1 MSKLRHYRSMDQPCS
16 STCVVIRKKTMT
28 AICFVC
34 NLPIM
39 SHQVGLVWQGGNG
52 WDDLVREQLE
62 ESTIRQRLG
71 GRRDSAAQI
80 TTPPST
86 SPPPGLQRRRRSSL
100 AQLTDIL
107 REWSGGTKQQQQQQH
122 HSQQQQQQQLQQASR
137 SKAQLN
143 RRETL
148 ADLARSLPWRT
159 STTTDASTGA
169 GGSGGAG
176 CTTYMAPRKRRES
189 SADSGIRSMRSRR
202 DSNTAEFVRHWNR
215 RESGA
220 VEEQPSVSVPVVV
233 ECSKSASRRGSGE
246 SYLSSSRRDSNVA
259 GRVTTPP
266 PPGKYQMAKKRDSL
280 AAPEFPNFRQ
290 EQRPS
295 TSSAGS
301 CSDHSMPLI
310 STHSSTHHLAH
321 QQVDSACQALPPPT
335 IITSSVTPPATSP
348 TAPKGR
354 RDSQTQCGRVNR
366 RDSKAGV
373 SPERA
378 PRLQRL
384 QRQAT
389 AFDEGCLPGG
399 SRRGSQPALSPDPP
413 DDCERRTSRRD
424 SLSPDSAS
432 RGGRRDSRTHLSPDR
447 SHERDGSPRR
457 HTLRRQS
464 SSAARSPRSPDS
476 NSCCSSRDP
485 SPCSRPQ
492 TQTTVEQ
499 NQRPAIRRQST
510 TEEILIARGFRR
522 QSTTEEMIRCR
533 NFRRQSSQSDDVC
546 RYRGRRD
553 SSAQIIDGTIG
564 TMTVETTSTFFDS
577 STQTEPS
584 PLYDNNHYHEE
595 CLRCNSCGLNL
606 TGPNQKRARRF
617 KNQILCD
624 LHFADVALMECSDF
638 MQQLRSFKPQSLG
651 CAVARRKSSTTLIFP
666 LPPQACSDEFCEEY
680 PHNLMP
686 TPGYWIECSRQKI
699 TMPTPHTIWDESDS
713 EHEDIRAGSAS
724 DAYLERE
731 CSDLYE
737 DDEDSEA
744 TPSPRKKTTIEE
756 QWDQQGAFELISVEQ
771 ETYEKYFYGTEHWN
785 YFTSDEDLGPVI
797 LSIKQETLNGR
808 DQFRILVRAGSY
820 TVHGLI
826 PASCVFAD
834 RYNREEVVRSL
845 GKEVNLNPPLTL
857 GQLPDTP
864 EELLKLDQVF
874 IKSELKVGVIFVK
887 EDQYTEEQILDN
899 NENSPLFDEFLTL
912 LGDRVR
918 LRGFDKYKG
927 GLDTVHDLTGLF
939 SVYTNWRN
947 IEIMFHVS
955 TLLPYEKHDPQKL
968 QRKRHIGNDIVC
980 VVFLEADNTR
990 FSPACIKSHFLH
1002 TFILV
1007 RVSARIKHKP
1017 TRYEVSVVTRDE
1029 VGAYK
1034 PYLWEQSVFE
1044 KGPMFREW
1052 LLTKIVNGERA
1063 SYSAPKF
1070 ARMQE
1075 RTRSQMLEDLVMN
1088 LSNHA
1093 ETGQIPKPYRRGSW
1107 RPIGEDEYIKMLHA
1121 RVLDNNTHHEQQQQ
1135 QQQQQQQLLLQ
1146 RQQHTPH
1153 LPSHHMC
1160 CYCNNSAT
1168 ELQAAPA
1175 THNNNDKYTTS
1186 THRHNNSYYSA
1197 QQQQQQLPQLPQ
1209 QQQHA
1214 SQQQQQLLQP
1224 PQQQLQHQLQL
1235 SASPL
1240 THTSC
1245 CAMLHLCARH
1255 SHMRPSSPLLD
1266 SVRDQFEDYDQLAK
1280 DFTRVF
1286 LNEEPSCLTNAHL
1299 FDVVF
1304 LVGQSKQKARFIGVR
1319 AILGVRSRVFQE
1331 MLYGIQTG
1339 FGSPQIPVAEIF
1351 ARPAPSLVSPQNQKP
1366 KSNNYLTVP
1375 DSDSIRP
1382 KSVPSSPMV
1391 KRAFSRLGTITAGW
1405 GRSIRNK
1412 NTNQLNPDDKK
1423 KWISSTDCSNR
1434 DSKDKDKDKP
1444 GNNQLAVPRLSV
1456 CADAQKVDRAKLAQT
1471 EFNIIEFDP
1480 DTFRVLLDYLHTGT
1494 CPLTCVSI
1502 PGLLCAAEHYDL
1514 PELLQACFHHC
1525 KQFLRIEVV
1534 CPMLISLENYYWRY
1548 TSASE
1553 LVNMILSFVE
1563 SKAHSLFKCPEFLH
1577 LSESMVQ
1584 MIMCRELQTPEIRKF
1599 EAMLAWA
1606 QHKVGKL
1613 KNHPNKDTQFEFE
1626 CIMERLTRDL
1636 NLCRISPSELLT
1648 VVLPSKSMKN
1658 ERIMETL
1665 MVQVNLG
1672 TYRMPELDAYRQQ
1685 LRQQESAEATVQVHR
1700 ALQNHHHPP
1709 PIDARAYAM
1718 ASLAAALEMQ
1728 PLQPNAARDA
1738 ADEEVELYASFDNA
1752 PSTSRVAAQMQAAK
1766 EARRKRWAADGASG
1780 SSGDGG
1786 CASGSSGS
1794 GRRY

>member
-1 MSKLRHYRSMDQPCS
+1 MSKLRHYRSMDQPS
-16 STCVVIRKKTMT
+16 SSGCVAIRKKTMT
-28 AICFVC
+28 AVCFVC

-39 SHQVGLVWQGGNG
+39 SHQVGLVWSGGNG

-107 REWSGGTKQQQQQQH
+107 REWSGGTKQQT
-122 HSQQQQQQQLQQASR
+122 QQQQQAQQQAR
-137 SKAQLN
+137 NKGQLN

-159 STTTDASTGA
+159 STTDASTGA
-169 GGSGGAG
+169 GGAGCSSSGGNI
-176 CTTYMAPRKRRES
+176 TYIAPRKRRES
-189 SADSGIRSMRSRR
+189 SADSGIRSIRSRR
-202 DSNTAEFVRHWNR
+202 ESNTAEFVKHWNR
-215 RESGA
+215 RESTA
-220 VEEQPSVSVPVVV
+220 VEELPPSHISVNVVVV
-233 ECSKSASRRGSGE
+233 EATKSASRRGSGE

-266 PPGKYQMAKKRDSL
+266 PPPKNQVAKKRDSL

-301 CSDHSMPLI
+301 CHSDSVSVPLI
-310 STHSSTHHLAH
+310 QYH

-354 RDSQTQCGRVNR
+354 RDSTTQCGRVNR
-366 RDSKAGV
+366 RDSKAGH

-378 PRLQRL
+378 PRMNRL

-389 AFDEGCLPGG
+389 AFDESVLPGG

-413 DDCERRTSRRD
+413 EDCERRASRRD

-447 SHERDGSPRR
+447 THERDGSPRR
-457 HTLRRQS
+457 QTLRRQS
-464 SSAARSPRSPDS
+464 SSAARHSPDS
-476 NSCCSSRDP
+476 NSCGSSRDP
-485 SPCSRPQ
+485 SPCSRPPPLP
-492 TQTTVEQ
+492 TVEQ

-699 TMPTPHTIWDESDS
+699 SMPTPHTIWDESDS

-1107 RPIGEDEYIKMLHA
+1107 RPIG
-1121 RVLDNNTHHEQQQQ
+1121 
-1135 QQQQQQQLLLQ
+1135 
-1146 RQQHTPH
+1146 
-1153 LPSHHMC
+1153 
-1160 CYCNNSAT
+1160 
-1168 ELQAAPA
+1168 
-1175 THNNNDKYTTS
+1175 
-1186 THRHNNSYYSA
+1186 
-1197 QQQQQQLPQLPQ
+1197 
-1209 QQQHA
+1209 
-1214 SQQQQQLLQP
+1214 
-1224 PQQQLQHQLQL
+1224 
-1235 SASPL
+1235 
-1240 THTSC
+1240 
-1245 CAMLHLCARH
+1245 
-1255 SHMRPSSPLLD
+1255 HMRPSSPLLD

-1286 LNEEPSCLTNAHL
+1286 LNEEPSCLSNSHL

-1412 NTNQLNPDDKK
+1412 NSNQLNPDDKK
-1423 KWISSTDCSNR
+1423 KWISSTDYR

-1563 SKAHSLFKCPEFLH
+1563 SKAHALFKCPEFLH

-1606 QHKVGKL
+1606 QHKVAKL

-1700 ALQNHHHPP
+1700 
-1709 PIDARAYAM
+1709 
-1718 ASLAAALEMQ
+1718 
-1728 PLQPNAARDA
+1728 
-1738 ADEEVELYASFDNA
+1738 
-1752 PSTSRVAAQMQAAK
+1752 
-1766 EARRKRWAADGASG
+1766 
-1780 SSGDGG
+1780 GG
-1786 CASGSSGS
+1786 
-1794 GRRY
+1794 

>member
-1107 RPIGEDEYIKMLHA
+1107 RPIG
-1121 RVLDNNTHHEQQQQ
+1121 
-1135 QQQQQQQLLLQ
+1135 
-1146 RQQHTPH
+1146 
-1153 LPSHHMC
+1153 
-1160 CYCNNSAT
+1160 
-1168 ELQAAPA
+1168 
-1175 THNNNDKYTTS
+1175 
-1186 THRHNNSYYSA
+1186 
-1197 QQQQQQLPQLPQ
+1197 
-1209 QQQHA
+1209 
-1214 SQQQQQLLQP
+1214 
-1224 PQQQLQHQLQL
+1224 
-1235 SASPL
+1235 
-1240 THTSC
+1240 
-1245 CAMLHLCARH
+1245 
-1255 SHMRPSSPLLD
+1255 HMRPSSPLLD

-1423 KWISSTDCSNR
+1423 KWISSTDYR

>member
-16 STCVVIRKKTMT
+16 SSSVVIRKKTMT

-107 REWSGGTKQQQQQQH
+107 REWSGGTKQQHHQQ
-122 HSQQQQQQQLQQASR
+122 QQQQQQQLQQTSR

-159 STTTDASTGA
+159 STTADASTGA
-169 GGSGGAG
+169 SGGA

-220 VEEQPSVSVPVVV
+220 VEEQSSSCVVVPVVV

-246 SYLSSSRRDSNVA
+246 SYLSGSRRDSNVA

-301 CSDHSMPLI
+301 CSDHSQPLI
-310 STHSSTHHLAH
+310 SQHSSTHHLHLAH
-321 QQVDSACQALPPPT
+321 QQVDTACQALPPPM

-399 SRRGSQPALSPDPP
+399 GGGGTGSRRGSQPALSPDPP
-413 DDCERRTSRRD
+413 DDCGERRTSRRD

-1107 RPIGEDEYIKMLHA
+1107 RPIG
-1121 RVLDNNTHHEQQQQ
+1121 
-1135 QQQQQQQLLLQ
+1135 
-1146 RQQHTPH
+1146 
-1153 LPSHHMC
+1153 
-1160 CYCNNSAT
+1160 
-1168 ELQAAPA
+1168 
-1175 THNNNDKYTTS
+1175 
-1186 THRHNNSYYSA
+1186 
-1197 QQQQQQLPQLPQ
+1197 
-1209 QQQHA
+1209 
-1214 SQQQQQLLQP
+1214 
-1224 PQQQLQHQLQL
+1224 
-1235 SASPL
+1235 
-1240 THTSC
+1240 
-1245 CAMLHLCARH
+1245 
-1255 SHMRPSSPLLD
+1255 HMRPSSPLLD

-1286 LNEEPSCLTNAHL
+1286 LNEEPSCLTNSHL

-1685 LRQQESAEATVQVHR
+1685 LRQQESAEATIQVHR
-1700 ALQNHHHPP
+1700 
-1709 PIDARAYAM
+1709 
-1718 ASLAAALEMQ
+1718 
-1728 PLQPNAARDA
+1728 
-1738 ADEEVELYASFDNA
+1738 
-1752 PSTSRVAAQMQAAK
+1752 
-1766 EARRKRWAADGASG
+1766 
-1780 SSGDGG
+1780 GG
-1786 CASGSSGS
+1786 
-1794 GRRY
+1794 

>member
-1 MSKLRHYRSMDQPCS
+1 MSKLRHYRSMDQPS
-16 STCVVIRKKTMT
+16 SSGCVAIRKKTMT
-28 AICFVC
+28 AVCFVC

-39 SHQVGLVWQGGNG
+39 SHQVGLVWSGGNG

-107 REWSGGTKQQQQQQH
+107 REWSGGTKQQT
-122 HSQQQQQQQLQQASR
+122 QQQQQQQAQQQAR
-137 SKAQLN
+137 NNKAQLN

-159 STTTDASTGA
+159 STTDASTGA
-169 GGSGGAG
+169 GGAGAG
-176 CTTYMAPRKRRES
+176 CSSSGGNITYIAPRKRRES
-189 SADSGIRSMRSRR
+189 SADSGIRSIRSRR
-202 DSNTAEFVRHWNR
+202 DSNTAEFVKHWNR
-215 RESGA
+215 RESAA
-220 VEEQPSVSVPVVV
+220 VEEQPPSHISVNVVVV
-233 ECSKSASRRGSGE
+233 ETTTKSASRRGSGE

-266 PPGKYQMAKKRDSL
+266 PPPKYQVTKKRDSL

-301 CSDHSMPLI
+301 CHSDSVSVPLI
-310 STHSSTHHLAH
+310 QYH

-348 TAPKGR
+348 TAPKSR
-354 RDSQTQCGRVNR
+354 RDSTTQCGRVNR
-366 RDSKAGV
+366 RDSKAGH

-378 PRLQRL
+378 PRMNRL

-389 AFDEGCLPGG
+389 AFDESVLPGG

-413 DDCERRTSRRD
+413 EDCERRASRRD

-447 SHERDGSPRR
+447 THERDGSPRR

-464 SSAARSPRSPDS
+464 SSAARHSPES
-476 NSCCSSRDP
+476 NSCGSSRDP
-485 SPCSRPQ
+485 SPCSRPPPLP
-492 TQTTVEQ
+492 TVEQ

-699 TMPTPHTIWDESDS
+699 SMPTPHTIWDESDS

-1107 RPIGEDEYIKMLHA
+1107 RPIG
-1121 RVLDNNTHHEQQQQ
+1121 
-1135 QQQQQQQLLLQ
+1135 
-1146 RQQHTPH
+1146 
-1153 LPSHHMC
+1153 
-1160 CYCNNSAT
+1160 
-1168 ELQAAPA
+1168 
-1175 THNNNDKYTTS
+1175 
-1186 THRHNNSYYSA
+1186 
-1197 QQQQQQLPQLPQ
+1197 
-1209 QQQHA
+1209 
-1214 SQQQQQLLQP
+1214 
-1224 PQQQLQHQLQL
+1224 
-1235 SASPL
+1235 
-1240 THTSC
+1240 
-1245 CAMLHLCARH
+1245 
-1255 SHMRPSSPLLD
+1255 HMRPSSPLLD

-1286 LNEEPSCLTNAHL
+1286 LNEEPSCLSNSHL

-1412 NTNQLNPDDKK
+1412 NSNQLNPDDKK

-1563 SKAHSLFKCPEFLH
+1563 SKAHALFKCPEFLH

-1606 QHKVGKL
+1606 QHKVAKL

-1700 ALQNHHHPP
+1700 
-1709 PIDARAYAM
+1709 
-1718 ASLAAALEMQ
+1718 
-1728 PLQPNAARDA
+1728 
-1738 ADEEVELYASFDNA
+1738 
-1752 PSTSRVAAQMQAAK
+1752 
-1766 EARRKRWAADGASG
+1766 
-1780 SSGDGG
+1780 GG
-1786 CASGSSGS
+1786 
-1794 GRRY
+1794 

>member
-1 MSKLRHYRSMDQPCS
+1 
-16 STCVVIRKKTMT
+16 
-28 AICFVC
+28 
-34 NLPIM
+34 
-39 SHQVGLVWQGGNG
+39 
-52 WDDLVREQLE
+52 
-62 ESTIRQRLG
+62 
-71 GRRDSAAQI
+71 
-80 TTPPST
+80 
-86 SPPPGLQRRRRSSL
+86 
-100 AQLTDIL
+100 
-107 REWSGGTKQQQQQQH
+107 
-122 HSQQQQQQQLQQASR
+122 
-137 SKAQLN
+137 
-143 RRETL
+143 
-148 ADLARSLPWRT
+148 
-159 STTTDASTGA
+159 
-169 GGSGGAG
+169 
-176 CTTYMAPRKRRES
+176 
-189 SADSGIRSMRSRR
+189 
-202 DSNTAEFVRHWNR
+202 
-215 RESGA
+215 
-220 VEEQPSVSVPVVV
+220 
-233 ECSKSASRRGSGE
+233 
-246 SYLSSSRRDSNVA
+246 
-259 GRVTTPP
+259 
-266 PPGKYQMAKKRDSL
+266 
-280 AAPEFPNFRQ
+280 
-290 EQRPS
+290 
-295 TSSAGS
+295 
-301 CSDHSMPLI
+301 
-310 STHSSTHHLAH
+310 
-321 QQVDSACQALPPPT
+321 
-335 IITSSVTPPATSP
+335 
-348 TAPKGR
+348 
-354 RDSQTQCGRVNR
+354 
-366 RDSKAGV
+366 
-373 SPERA
+373 
-378 PRLQRL
+378 
-384 QRQAT
+384 
-389 AFDEGCLPGG
+389 
-399 SRRGSQPALSPDPP
+399 
-413 DDCERRTSRRD
+413 
-424 SLSPDSAS
+424 
-432 RGGRRDSRTHLSPDR
+432 
-447 SHERDGSPRR
+447 
-457 HTLRRQS
+457 
-464 SSAARSPRSPDS
+464 
-476 NSCCSSRDP
+476 
-485 SPCSRPQ
+485 
-492 TQTTVEQ
+492 
-499 NQRPAIRRQST
+499 
-510 TEEILIARGFRR
+510 
-522 QSTTEEMIRCR
+522 
-533 NFRRQSSQSDDVC
+533 
-546 RYRGRRD
+546 
-553 SSAQIIDGTIG
+553 
-564 TMTVETTSTFFDS
+564 
-577 STQTEPS
+577 
-584 PLYDNNHYHEE
+584 
-595 CLRCNSCGLNL
+595 
-606 TGPNQKRARRF
+606 
-617 KNQILCD
+617 
-624 LHFADVALMECSDF
+624 
-638 MQQLRSFKPQSLG
+638 
-651 CAVARRKSSTTLIFP
+651 
-666 LPPQACSDEFCEEY
+666 
-680 PHNLMP
+680 MP

-699 TMPTPHTIWDESDS
+699 TLPTPHTIWDESDS

-864 EELLKLDQVF
+864 EELLKLDQVRANNG
-874 IKSELKVGVIFVK
+874 IIIIGVIFVK
-887 EDQYTEEQILDN
+887 EEQYSEEQILDN

-1075 RTRSQMLEDLVMN
+1075 RTRSQMLEDLGI
-1088 LSNHA
+1088 SGA
-1093 ETGQIPKPYRRGSW
+1093 G
-1107 RPIGEDEYIKMLHA
+1107 
-1121 RVLDNNTHHEQQQQ
+1121 
-1135 QQQQQQQLLLQ
+1135 
-1146 RQQHTPH
+1146 
-1153 LPSHHMC
+1153 
-1160 CYCNNSAT
+1160 
-1168 ELQAAPA
+1168 
-1175 THNNNDKYTTS
+1175 
-1186 THRHNNSYYSA
+1186 
-1197 QQQQQQLPQLPQ
+1197 
-1209 QQQHA
+1209 
-1214 SQQQQQLLQP
+1214 
-1224 PQQQLQHQLQL
+1224 
-1235 SASPL
+1235 
-1240 THTSC
+1240 
-1245 CAMLHLCARH
+1245 
-1255 SHMRPSSPLLD
+1255 HMRPSSPLLD

-1286 LNEEPSCLTNAHL
+1286 LNDEPSCLTNAHL

-1304 LVGQSKQKARFIGVR
+1304 LVGQSKQKARLIGVR

-1444 GNNQLAVPRLSV
+1444 GNNQLAMPRLSV

-1563 SKAHSLFKCPEFLH
+1563 SKAHALFKCPEFLH

-1606 QHKVGKL
+1606 QHKVAKL

-1700 ALQNHHHPP
+1700 
-1709 PIDARAYAM
+1709 
-1718 ASLAAALEMQ
+1718 
-1728 PLQPNAARDA
+1728 
-1738 ADEEVELYASFDNA
+1738 
-1752 PSTSRVAAQMQAAK
+1752 
-1766 EARRKRWAADGASG
+1766 
-1780 SSGDGG
+1780 GG
-1786 CASGSSGS
+1786 
-1794 GRRY
+1794 

>member
-16 STCVVIRKKTMT
+16 STSVVIRKKTMT

-107 REWSGGTKQQQQQQH
+107 REWSGGTNKQQQH
-122 HSQQQQQQQLQQASR
+122 HQQQQQQQQQQQASR

-169 GGSGGAG
+169 GGGGVGSSGGT

-220 VEEQPSVSVPVVV
+220 VEEQSSSCVAVPVVV

-246 SYLSSSRRDSNVA
+246 SYLSGSRRDSNVA

-310 STHSSTHHLAH
+310 STHSSTHHLHLAH

-399 SRRGSQPALSPDPP
+399 GGGAGGSRRGSQPALSPDPP
-413 DDCERRTSRRD
+413 DDCGERRTSRRD

-1107 RPIGEDEYIKMLHA
+1107 RPIG
-1121 RVLDNNTHHEQQQQ
+1121 
-1135 QQQQQQQLLLQ
+1135 
-1146 RQQHTPH
+1146 
-1153 LPSHHMC
+1153 
-1160 CYCNNSAT
+1160 
-1168 ELQAAPA
+1168 
-1175 THNNNDKYTTS
+1175 
-1186 THRHNNSYYSA
+1186 
-1197 QQQQQQLPQLPQ
+1197 
-1209 QQQHA
+1209 
-1214 SQQQQQLLQP
+1214 
-1224 PQQQLQHQLQL
+1224 
-1235 SASPL
+1235 
-1240 THTSC
+1240 
-1245 CAMLHLCARH
+1245 
-1255 SHMRPSSPLLD
+1255 HMRPSSPLLD

-1286 LNEEPSCLTNAHL
+1286 LNEEPSCLTNSHL

-1423 KWISSTDCSNR
+1423 KWISSTDYR

-1444 GNNQLAVPRLSV
+1444 GNNQLAMPRLSV

-1700 ALQNHHHPP
+1700 
-1709 PIDARAYAM
+1709 
-1718 ASLAAALEMQ
+1718 
-1728 PLQPNAARDA
+1728 
-1738 ADEEVELYASFDNA
+1738 
-1752 PSTSRVAAQMQAAK
+1752 
-1766 EARRKRWAADGASG
+1766 
-1780 SSGDGG
+1780 GG
-1786 CASGSSGS
+1786 
-1794 GRRY
+1794 

>member
-1 MSKLRHYRSMDQPCS
+1 M
-16 STCVVIRKKTMT
+16 TMT

-107 REWSGGTKQQQQQQH
+107 REWSGGTKQQHHQQQQA
-122 HSQQQQQQQLQQASR
+122 QQQAAR

-169 GGSGGAG
+169 GGGSGGG
-176 CTTYMAPRKRRES
+176 TTYIAPRKRRES

-220 VEEQPSVSVPVVV
+220 VEEQQQTSTCVSVPVVV
-233 ECSKSASRRGSGE
+233 ECTKSASRRGSGE
-246 SYLSSSRRDSNVA
+246 SYLSSSRRDSTVA

-266 PPGKYQMAKKRDSL
+266 PPGKYQMGKKRDSL

-301 CSDHSMPLI
+301 CSDHSTSLYHQP
-310 STHSSTHHLAH
+310 STSTHHLHLAH
-321 QQVDSACQALPPPT
+321 HAALQVDSACQALPPPT

-354 RDSQTQCGRVNR
+354 RDSTTQCGRVNR

-399 SRRGSQPALSPDPP
+399 GSRRGSQPALSPDPP
-413 DDCERRTSRRD
+413 EDCERRTSRRD

-485 SPCSRPQ
+485 SPCSRPPPLP
-492 TQTTVEQ
+492 TVEQ

-1107 RPIGEDEYIKMLHA
+1107 RPIG
-1121 RVLDNNTHHEQQQQ
+1121 
-1135 QQQQQQQLLLQ
+1135 
-1146 RQQHTPH
+1146 
-1153 LPSHHMC
+1153 
-1160 CYCNNSAT
+1160 
-1168 ELQAAPA
+1168 
-1175 THNNNDKYTTS
+1175 
-1186 THRHNNSYYSA
+1186 
-1197 QQQQQQLPQLPQ
+1197 
-1209 QQQHA
+1209 
-1214 SQQQQQLLQP
+1214 
-1224 PQQQLQHQLQL
+1224 
-1235 SASPL
+1235 
-1240 THTSC
+1240 
-1245 CAMLHLCARH
+1245 
-1255 SHMRPSSPLLD
+1255 HMRPSSPLLD

-1480 DTFRVLLDYLHTGT
+1480 DTFRVLLNYLHTGT

-1563 SKAHSLFKCPEFLH
+1563 SKAHALFKCPEFLH

-1606 QHKVGKL
+1606 QHKVAKL

-1700 ALQNHHHPP
+1700 
-1709 PIDARAYAM
+1709 
-1718 ASLAAALEMQ
+1718 
-1728 PLQPNAARDA
+1728 
-1738 ADEEVELYASFDNA
+1738 
-1752 PSTSRVAAQMQAAK
+1752 
-1766 EARRKRWAADGASG
+1766 
-1780 SSGDGG
+1780 GG
-1786 CASGSSGS
+1786 
-1794 GRRY
+1794 

>member
-1 MSKLRHYRSMDQPCS
+1 M
-16 STCVVIRKKTMT
+16 TMT

-107 REWSGGTKQQQQQQH
+107 REWSGGTKQQHHQQQQA
-122 HSQQQQQQQLQQASR
+122 QQQAAR

-159 STTTDASTGA
+159 STTTDACTGA
-169 GGSGGAG
+169 GGGSGGG
-176 CTTYMAPRKRRES
+176 SGGGTTYIAPRKRRES

-220 VEEQPSVSVPVVV
+220 VEEQQQTSTCVSVPVVV
-233 ECSKSASRRGSGE
+233 ECTKSASRRGSGE
-246 SYLSSSRRDSNVA
+246 SYLSSSRRDSTVA

-266 PPGKYQMAKKRDSL
+266 PPGKYQMGKKRDSL

-301 CSDHSMPLI
+301 CSDHSTSLYHQP
-310 STHSSTHHLAH
+310 STSTHHLHLAH
-321 QQVDSACQALPPPT
+321 HAALQVDSACQALPPPT

-354 RDSQTQCGRVNR
+354 RDSTTQCGRVNR

-399 SRRGSQPALSPDPP
+399 GSRRGSQPALSPDPP
-413 DDCERRTSRRD
+413 EDCERRTSRRD

-485 SPCSRPQ
+485 SPCSRPPPLP
-492 TQTTVEQ
+492 TVEQ

-1107 RPIGEDEYIKMLHA
+1107 RPIG
-1121 RVLDNNTHHEQQQQ
+1121 
-1135 QQQQQQQLLLQ
+1135 
-1146 RQQHTPH
+1146 
-1153 LPSHHMC
+1153 
-1160 CYCNNSAT
+1160 
-1168 ELQAAPA
+1168 
-1175 THNNNDKYTTS
+1175 
-1186 THRHNNSYYSA
+1186 
-1197 QQQQQQLPQLPQ
+1197 
-1209 QQQHA
+1209 
-1214 SQQQQQLLQP
+1214 
-1224 PQQQLQHQLQL
+1224 
-1235 SASPL
+1235 
-1240 THTSC
+1240 
-1245 CAMLHLCARH
+1245 
-1255 SHMRPSSPLLD
+1255 HMRPSSPLLD

-1480 DTFRVLLDYLHTGT
+1480 DTFRVLLNYLHTGT

-1563 SKAHSLFKCPEFLH
+1563 SKAHALFKCPEFLH

-1606 QHKVGKL
+1606 QHKVAKL

-1700 ALQNHHHPP
+1700 
-1709 PIDARAYAM
+1709 
-1718 ASLAAALEMQ
+1718 
-1728 PLQPNAARDA
+1728 
-1738 ADEEVELYASFDNA
+1738 
-1752 PSTSRVAAQMQAAK
+1752 
-1766 EARRKRWAADGASG
+1766 
-1780 SSGDGG
+1780 GG
-1786 CASGSSGS
+1786 
-1794 GRRY
+1794 

>member
-16 STCVVIRKKTMT
+16 SSSVVIRKKTMT

-107 REWSGGTKQQQQQQH
+107 REWSGGTKQQHHQQ
-122 HSQQQQQQQLQQASR
+122 QQQQQQQLQQASR

-159 STTTDASTGA
+159 STTADASTGA
-169 GGSGGAG
+169 SGGA

-220 VEEQPSVSVPVVV
+220 VEEQSSSCVVVPVVV
-233 ECSKSASRRGSGE
+233 ECSKS
-246 SYLSSSRRDSNVA
+246 
-259 GRVTTPP
+259 
-266 PPGKYQMAKKRDSL
+266 
-280 AAPEFPNFRQ
+280 
-290 EQRPS
+290 
-295 TSSAGS
+295 
-301 CSDHSMPLI
+301 
-310 STHSSTHHLAH
+310 
-321 QQVDSACQALPPPT
+321 QVDTACQALPPPT

-399 SRRGSQPALSPDPP
+399 GGGGTGSRRGSQPALSPDPP
-413 DDCERRTSRRD
+413 DDCGERRTSRRD

-1107 RPIGEDEYIKMLHA
+1107 RPIG
-1121 RVLDNNTHHEQQQQ
+1121 
-1135 QQQQQQQLLLQ
+1135 
-1146 RQQHTPH
+1146 
-1153 LPSHHMC
+1153 
-1160 CYCNNSAT
+1160 
-1168 ELQAAPA
+1168 
-1175 THNNNDKYTTS
+1175 
-1186 THRHNNSYYSA
+1186 
-1197 QQQQQQLPQLPQ
+1197 
-1209 QQQHA
+1209 
-1214 SQQQQQLLQP
+1214 
-1224 PQQQLQHQLQL
+1224 
-1235 SASPL
+1235 
-1240 THTSC
+1240 
-1245 CAMLHLCARH
+1245 
-1255 SHMRPSSPLLD
+1255 HMRPSSPLLD

-1286 LNEEPSCLTNAHL
+1286 LNEEPSCLTNSHL

-1685 LRQQESAEATVQVHR
+1685 LRQQESAEATIQVHR
-1700 ALQNHHHPP
+1700 
-1709 PIDARAYAM
+1709 
-1718 ASLAAALEMQ
+1718 
-1728 PLQPNAARDA
+1728 
-1738 ADEEVELYASFDNA
+1738 
-1752 PSTSRVAAQMQAAK
+1752 
-1766 EARRKRWAADGASG
+1766 
-1780 SSGDGG
+1780 GG
-1786 CASGSSGS
+1786 
-1794 GRRY
+1794 